1 MKASRFSGMY
11 ALLCACCAACTFAQT
26 LSFAGRDWIVKSSDE
41 PVGPGPNLFSSSLVR
56 KSGRSA
62 VLSAGPGGRG
72 KTSAYSSAE
81 IYSKEYFGYG
91 MFELRFSRKGAF
103 DRNAVFGFFLYDSD
117 NPPGYS
123 EADVELARWG
133 IVDAPEGQ
141 FTVHPVRSPDEYFI
155 FDLPEDTFS
164 FVARIE
170 WKRESVSMYLGSAG
184 GAEIARWTYAGGAL
198 PFSGAAGEKARVHCN
213 MWLFGGRDPA
223 LDGALSVRLD
233 DFRFSPDDGGF

>member
-164 FVARIE
+164 FVARID
-170 WKRESVSMYLGSAG
+170 
-184 GAEIARWTYAGGAL
+184 
-198 PFSGAAGEKARVHCN
+198 